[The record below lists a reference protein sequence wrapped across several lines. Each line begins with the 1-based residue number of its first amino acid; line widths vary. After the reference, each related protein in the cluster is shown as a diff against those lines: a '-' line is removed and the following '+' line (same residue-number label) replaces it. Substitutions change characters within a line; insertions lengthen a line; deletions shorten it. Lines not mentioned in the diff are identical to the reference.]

1 MILVGYRHECA
12 PPGVNRVSY
21 DALADPLAWAACAP
35 GKKRSPAPR
44 LVLVNPSAQ
53 CVGLPGGDAN
63 HSVCFRDRAWLRT
76 VCECVKLHTHSNT
89 DVNCLLWEIHCR
101 LSMTDAVHMPPSHSG
116 LRVGHPPLT
125 WCYRPHCR
133 FRSHRGCHPRNPA
146 PSGPVSAEHGP
157 AARGRVAGRS
167 GAAAPSPAPC
177 APPVPHPA
185 RFPTPP
191 KKVARG

>member
-1 MILVGYRHECA
+1 MTPSRTPWRGPPVLRVRNAVLLLASCSSTRVRSVLVY
-12 PPGVNRVSY
+12 PGVTRITVF
-21 DALADPLAWAACAP
+21 AFVTERGCA
-35 GKKRSPAPR
+35 RCAN
-44 LVLVNPSAQ
+44 VLN
-53 CVGLPGGDAN
+53 CTL
-63 HSVCFRDRAWLRT
+63 T
-76 VCECVKLHTHSNT
+76 VTHM
-89 DVNCLLWEIHCR
+89 NCLLWEIHCR

-125 WCYRPHCR
+125 WFYRPHCR

-157 AARGRVAGRS
+157 AARGRVDGRG
-167 GAAAPSPAPC
+167 GADAPSPAPC